1 MVQERTAVK
10 ERQDTRLKEPRRYKV
25 LVLNDPVTAADF
37 VVQIL
42 QTIFFK
48 SVEEAR
54 QIMLKAH
61 HEGDA
66 LVGVYSY
73 DIAKSKVEKAL
84 ERSRSANY
92 PLKFIYMPE

>member
-25 LVLNDPVTAADF
+25 LVLNDPVTTADF

-84 ERSRSANY
+84 ERSRSESY